1 MCEHLSNLDV
11 HLSYFLKYKSCDMLS
26 GLDDFKGMTAQIE
39 VKRNDHVIY
48 DAIFEEAVNR
58 TVYIQYLI
66 PINC

>member
-1 MCEHLSNLDV
+1 
-11 HLSYFLKYKSCDMLS
+11 MLS